1 MCVLDYIH
9 LNEMAFYGY
18 HGALQEE
25 TRLGQRFRLTVSLS
39 TDLSAAGKTDDL
51 DQTVNYAEVYNICR
65 DIVEGAPVKLIET
78 VAENVASAIL
88 RSYPEKVTGVRVVL
102 VKPDPP
108 IAGHYASV
116 SVDITRGKFL

>member
-1 MCVLDYIH
+1 MDYIH

-18 HGALQEE
+18 HGALSEE
-25 TRLGQRFRLTVSLS
+25 NKLGQRFRLTVSLA

-51 DQTVNYAEVYNICR
+51 DKTVNYADVYNICR
-65 DIVEGAPVKLIET
+65 DIVEGVPVKLIET

-88 RSYPEKVTGVRVVL
+88 SSYPKKVSGVRVVL

-116 SVDITRGKFL
+116 SVDITRGHFL